1 MAIQADIGGDPV
13 YFSGDT
19 LQIKVTIRDGDAS
32 PIVSPLPALDLSL
45 ATQITWVLAKKQGGT
60 PIITKTLTS
69 PGGVSIVS
77 SPATDGRVNIQLD
90 NADTAGL
97 KGSYYHELQI
107 EPGPST
113 ALFGNFEIQPD
124 SAPP

>member
-77 SPATDGRVNIQLD
+77 SPA
-90 NADTAGL
+90 GL

>member
-1 MAIQADIGGDPV
+1 MAIKADIGGDPL

-19 LQIKVTIRDGDAS
+19 LQIRVTIDDGDAS
-32 PIVSPLPALDLSL
+32 PIVSPLPPLDLSL
-45 ATQITWVLAKKQGGT
+45 ATEITWVLAKKQGGA
-60 PIITKTLTS
+60 PLITKTLGS
-69 PGGVSIVS
+69 PTGVTIVD
-77 SPATDGRVNIQLD
+77 AANGRIDVQLN
-90 NADTAGL
+90 NADTAAL
-97 KGSYYHELQI
+97 KGTFYHELQI